1 MYDRQ
6 ANNTDNKEYLAEIRN
21 ILKKRPSDVNSSQLV
36 VEINKVHKKQFG
48 PLPIFNE
55 IKKEYNDL
63 DLAMEGDLSYKIQSS
78 KDPRNI
84 KL

>member
-36 VEINKVHKKQFG
+36 VEI
-48 PLPIFNE
+48 
-55 IKKEYNDL
+55 IKFTKNISGLY
-63 DLAMEGDLSYKIQSS
+63 QSS
-78 KDPRNI
+78 TR
-84 KL
+84 